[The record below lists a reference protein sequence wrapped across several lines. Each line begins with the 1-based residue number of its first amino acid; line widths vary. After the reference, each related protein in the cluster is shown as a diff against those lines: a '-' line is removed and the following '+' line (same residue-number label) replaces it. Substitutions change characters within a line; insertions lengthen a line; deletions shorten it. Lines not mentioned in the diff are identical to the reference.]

1 MELVFVWNI
10 VSKLIFKW
18 NSCSFLFFPLFFCT
32 LKSVNQ
38 LHRNSLTIHNM
49 LIACDNRYIWIF
61 RVCLSESHNIMWI
74 CSISIWSTTTCHQLD
89 AGFYRWNFS
98 KTKIDK
104 THAKAIVSRDVTNTI
119 SLFFFAVFTLSR
131 SISLLSF
138 HEIEECAV
146 FLCQQMIRGHWRIMF
161 VLHQIQNA
169 LWLWIF
175 IPHYIVCIST

>member
-1 MELVFVWNI
+1 MSFHFTVKFLWN
-10 VSKLIFKW
+10 W
-18 NSCSFLFFPLFFCT
+18 FLFGTLFRNWYSSGILVLFFFFLLFFCT

-61 RVCLSESHNIMWI
+61 RVCLSESYNIMWI
-74 CSISIWSTTTCHQLD
+74 CFFSIWSTTTCHQLD

-119 SLFFFAVFTLSR
+119 SLFF
-131 SISLLSF
+131 LLFSHYPDLF
-138 HEIEECAV
+138 HCCLFMKSKNVPFFCVSKWSGVIGE
-146 FLCQQMIRGHWRIMF
+146 
-161 VLHQIQNA
+161 
-169 LWLWIF
+169 
-175 IPHYIVCIST
+175 